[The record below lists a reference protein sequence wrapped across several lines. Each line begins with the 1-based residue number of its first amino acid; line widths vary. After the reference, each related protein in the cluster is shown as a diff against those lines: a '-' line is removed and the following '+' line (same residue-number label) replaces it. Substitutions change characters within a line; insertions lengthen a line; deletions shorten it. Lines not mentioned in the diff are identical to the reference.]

1 MGKKEKNKLVQNNKA
16 FFRQNLLDNEVY
28 SYYYNIFFQICLA
41 IFEWENLPATMNAR
55 YLEKTLFEQGQSALL
70 WDKERLYINMPCVL
84 SGEINIYE
92 EPTQVTC
99 TSVGFHTQ
107 RLVYKGKKDNAKA
120 TDCVVVYNN
129 QTHLPTVSMID
140 LYAYKLYLIDMISLI
155 NINAQKTPMLIIGDE
170 STKLALQ
177 NIYDKIEAN
186 EFKLIL
192 KKNFDV
198 DALKT
203 LDLKAPY
210 IADKL
215 AQLKYDVWN
224 EALTALGINNIRDK
238 KERLVKE
245 ESEQNNELINFNL
258 QSYFVPRKEACRQ
271 FNELFK
277 LEKPVSVK
285 VRSDLHNVIKQY
297 ESIAGIKPGTEKK
310 ENAL

>member
-1 MGKKEKNKLVQNNKA
+1 MGKKEKSKLVQNNKA
-16 FFRQNLLDNEVY
+16 FFRTNLIDNEVY
-28 SYYYNIFFQICLA
+28 SFYYNIFFQICLSV
-41 IFEWENLPATMNAR
+41 FEWENLPKTMNAR

-84 SGEINIYE
+84 SGDINIYE
-92 EPTQVTC
+92 EPTRVNC
-99 TSVGFHTQ
+99 ISVGFHTD
-107 RLVYKGKKDNAKA
+107 RLVYKGKKDNAKE
-120 TDCVVVYNN
+120 TDCVIVYNN
-129 QTHLPTVSMID
+129 QTHLPTATMID
-140 LYAYKLYLIDMISLI
+140 LFTYKLYLIDMISMI

-192 KKNFDV
+192 KKNFDINS
-198 DALKT
+198 LQT

-210 IADKL
+210 IADQL

-258 QSYFVPRKEACRQ
+258 QSYFVPRKEACKQ

-277 LEKPVSVK
+277 PENPISIK
-285 VRSDLHNVIKQY
+285 VRSDLHNIIKQY
-297 ESIAGIKPGTEKK
+297 ESIAGIKPGTESKTDD
-310 ENAL
+310 L